1 MADRT
6 QILIVDDDALI
17 LKSLKKLLEFDY
29 EVYATT
35 DAFEGLELLKC
46 NPIRLIIC
54 DHRMPKMNGLEF
66 YLKVK
71 ELYPDKLIY
80 KIIYSGYSE
89 MEKDMFKMI
98 QAQVINEFITKS
110 CPTEMLYKTVMN
122 GIQKVSR

>member
-1 MADRT
+1 MAERT
-6 QILIVDDDALI
+6 EILIIDDDALI
-17 LKSLKKLLEFDY
+17 LKSLKKLLEYDY
-29 EVYATT
+29 EVHATT
-35 DAFEGLELLKC
+35 DAFEGLEILKDK
-46 NPIRLIIC
+46 PIRLIIC

-71 ELYPDKLIY
+71 ELYPEKPIY

-98 QAQVINEFITKS
+98 QSKVINEFITKS

-122 GIQKVSR
+122 GIQKVIR